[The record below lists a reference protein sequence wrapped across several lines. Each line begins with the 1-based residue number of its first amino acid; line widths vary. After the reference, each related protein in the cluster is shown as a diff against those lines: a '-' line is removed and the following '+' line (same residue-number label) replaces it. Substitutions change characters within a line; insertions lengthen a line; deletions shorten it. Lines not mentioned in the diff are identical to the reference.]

1 MKNKYLKFLFSG
13 DPKVVIVKTI
23 VLAVIIYLLYRVIK
37 NDLDQTTEE
46 SIEQAQNQI
55 LQQVQ
60 NGEVLTNDGSLQAPN
75 TDQVQLNEVALQ
87 QYTIMNQFFVDEQ
100 ALFDSLKNLNGSQLQ
115 GVYVAYGIKD
125 GKNLFQ
131 WYNDTLNSSWI
142 TGGGNTWVYN
152 GEDSNECKSA
162 LDLCSE
168 LDVMRLVWAKS
179 GLTF

>member
-37 NDLDQTTEE
+37 NALDQTTEE

-87 QYTIMNQFFVDEQ
+87 QYTIRTNF
-100 ALFDSLKNLNGSQLQ
+100 L
-115 GVYVAYGIKD
+115 
-125 GKNLFQ
+125 
-131 WYNDTLNSSWI
+131 
-142 TGGGNTWVYN
+142 
-152 GEDSNECKSA
+152 
-162 LDLCSE
+162 
-168 LDVMRLVWAKS
+168 
-179 GLTF
+179 